1 MTGDGER
8 ETDAAGQ
15 GAEAPIPPLPDVPAS
30 EAAAADPVPGH
41 HPSTDTVTV
50 QAQSRRN
57 WGRVIGG
64 FAASLVVLTGV
75 GFAVAT
81 INERFHLSPQAAA
94 LAQVDDAADA
104 ASATVK
110 VIGGGI
116 ASARWSADAGLL
128 VLTTQRLPELDAGQ
142 TRAAWVIRDGDP
154 FDAGTFDT
162 DDSGSATLVIDDWRP
177 AEVLIITV
185 ERADDMADRPL
196 GDTIASIP
204 TE

>member
-15 GAEAPIPPLPDVPAS
+15 GAEPLIPPVPDVPAS
-30 EAAAADPVPGH
+30 EAAAAAPVPAHG
-41 HPSTDTVTV
+41 PTTDTVTV

-57 WGRVIGG
+57 WNRVIGG

-94 LAQVDDAADA
+94 LAEVDDAGDA

-116 ASARWSADAGLL
+116 ATARWSADAGLL
-128 VLTTQRLPELDAGQ
+128 VLTTQRVAALGAGQ
-142 TRAAWVIRDGDP
+142 TLAAWVMRDGDP
-154 FDAGTFDT
+154 FDAGTFDP
-162 DDSGSATLVIDDWRP
+162 DAAGSATLVIDDWKP
-177 AEVLIITV
+177 AEALIITV
-185 ERADDMADRPL
+185 ERADDMITRPL
-196 GDTIASIP
+196 GDTIARIP